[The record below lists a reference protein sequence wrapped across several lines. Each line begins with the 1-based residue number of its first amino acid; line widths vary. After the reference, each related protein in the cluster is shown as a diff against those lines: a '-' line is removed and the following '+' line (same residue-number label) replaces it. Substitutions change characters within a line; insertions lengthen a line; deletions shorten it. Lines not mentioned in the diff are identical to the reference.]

1 MKQIKN
7 FAFQGVNGAYSEQA
21 GKNVFPNATSVPCA
35 TFEEMFACVRDAKA
49 DIALVPI
56 ENSQAGRVADTQ
68 RLIPDSELQII
79 GEYFLEVRH
88 NLMAIP
94 GTNINDIKR
103 IHSHE
108 QGIAQCRNKI
118 LNLNKEMIVAAD
130 TAGSAKKISKLQS
143 KEDAAIAVSYTHLRA
158 HETSLHLVCRLLL
171 EKNFQDSQNNVTRFL
186 IMSKQKN
193 EIKSDEN
200 DLLTTLVFVVRSIP
214 ASLYKCLGGFASN
227 GVNITKLESYIHPQG
242 FDVAQ
247 FYIDFEGHPDDHSVK
262 LALEE
267 MKFFCKEIKVLGV
280 YKKSDFRK
288 K

>member
-1 MKQIKN
+1 MKKN
-7 FAFQGVNGAYSEQA
+7 SFAFQGVNGAYSEQA
-21 GKNVFPNATSVPCA
+21 GKNVFPDARSVPCT
-35 TFEEMFACVRDAKA
+35 TFEEMFACVRNDKA

-68 RLIPDSELQII
+68 RLIPDSDLKII

-88 NLMAIP
+88 NLLVIP
-94 GTNINDIKR
+94 GTKVNDIKR

-118 LNLNKEMIVAAD
+118 IKLNKEMVVAAD
-130 TAGSAKKISKLQS
+130 TAGSAKKISQLNN
-143 KEDAAIAVSYTHLRA
+143 KEEAAIASALAAEIYN
-158 HETSLHLVCRLLL
+158 L
-171 EKNFQDSQNNVTRFL
+171 EILEGDFQDAKYNVTRFL
-186 IMSKQKN
+186 IMSKN
-193 EIKSDEN
+193 KSKIESTES

-227 GVNITKLESYIHPQG
+227 GINITKLESYVHPQG

-247 FYIDFEGHPDDHSVK
+247 FYIDFEGHPEDNSVK

-280 YKKSDFRK
+280 YKKSKFRK

>member
-1 MKQIKN
+1 MKTN
-7 FAFQGVNGAYSEQA
+7 SFAFQGVNGAYSEQA
-21 GKNVFPNATSVPCA
+21 GKNVFPNASSVPCA
-35 TFEEMFACVRDAKA
+35 TFEEMFACVRDGQA

-68 RLIPDSELQII
+68 RLIPDSDLNIV

-88 NLMAIP
+88 NLLVIP
-94 GTNINDIKR
+94 GAKINDVKR

-118 LNLNKEMIVAAD
+118 IKLNKEMVIAAD
-130 TAGSAKKISKLQS
+130 TAGSAKKISELNK
-143 KEDAAIAVSYTHLRA
+143 KEDAAIAS
-158 HETSLHLVCRLLL
+158 SLAAEIYNL
-171 EKNFQDSQNNVTRFL
+171 EILEENFQDAKYNVTRFL
-186 IMSKQKN
+186 IMSKHKSIIESN
-193 EIKSDEN
+193 ES

-227 GVNITKLESYIHPQG
+227 GINITKLESYIHPQG

-247 FYIDFEGHPDDHSVK
+247 FYIDFEGHPDDKSVK
-262 LALEE
+262 LAFEE

-280 YKKSDFRK
+280 YKKSEFRK

>member
-1 MKQIKN
+1 MLPIKN

-21 GKNVFPNATSVPCA
+21 GKNVFPNAKSVPCS
-35 TFEEMFACVRDAKA
+35 TFEDMFSCVKNEKA

-68 RLIPDSELQII
+68 RLIPDSDLNII
-79 GEYFLEVRH
+79 GEYFLEVNH
-88 NLMAIP
+88 NLLAIA
-94 GTNINDIKR
+94 GTKITDIKR
-103 IHSHE
+103 IHSHV
-108 QGIAQCRNKI
+108 QGIAQCRNNIIK
-118 LNLNKEMIVAAD
+118 LNKEMVIAAD
-130 TAGSAKKISKLQS
+130 TAGSAKTISNLKS
-143 KEDAAIAVSYTHLRA
+143 NEDAAIASALAADIYN
-158 HETSLHLVCRLLL
+158 L
-171 EKNFQDSQNNVTRFL
+171 EILESNFQDSLNNVTRFL
-186 IMSKQKN
+186 IMSKNSSDIKPTEKN
-193 EIKSDEN
+193 
-200 DLLTTLVFVVRSIP
+200 LLTTLVFVVRSIP

-247 FYIDFEGHPDDHSVK
+247 FYIDFEGHPEHDSVK

-267 MKFFCKEIKVLGV
+267 MKFFCKEIKILGV

>member
-1 MKQIKN
+1 MQTINK

-21 GKNVFPNATSVPCA
+21 GKNVFPHAISVACS
-35 TFEEMFACVRDAKA
+35 TFEDMFSCVRDGKA
-49 DIALVPI
+49 EIALVPI

-68 RLIPDSELQII
+68 RLIPDSELNII

-88 NLMAIP
+88 NLLVVP
-94 GTNINDIKR
+94 GTKISDIKR

-118 LNLNKEMIVAAD
+118 IALNKEMIVATD
-130 TAGSAKKISKLQS
+130 TAGSAKKISELKS
-143 KEDAAIAVSYTHLRA
+143 NEDAAIASVLASEIYNLDI
-158 HETSLHLVCRLLL
+158 L
-171 EKNFQDSQNNVTRFL
+171 ENDFQDSKHNVTRFL
-186 IMSKQKN
+186 IMSKNTSNIDSSEKN
-193 EIKSDEN
+193 
-200 DLLTTLVFVVRSIP
+200 LLTTLVFVVRSIP

-227 GVNITKLESYIHPQG
+227 GVNITKLESYIHSQG

-247 FYIDFEGHPDDHSVK
+247 FYVDFEGHPDQVSVK

-267 MKFFCKEIKVLGV
+267 MKFFCKEIKILGV

>member
-1 MKQIKN
+1 MKTN
-7 FAFQGVNGAYSEQA
+7 SFAFQGVHGAYSEQA
-21 GKNVFPNATSVPCA
+21 GKNVFPNASSVPCA
-35 TFEEMFACVRDAKA
+35 TFEEMFASVRDGQA

-68 RLIPDSELQII
+68 RLIPDSDLNII

-88 NLMAIP
+88 NLLVIP
-94 GTNINDIKR
+94 GAKINDVKR

-118 LNLNKEMIVAAD
+118 IKLNKEMVIAAD
-130 TAGSAKKISKLQS
+130 TAGSAKKISKLNK
-143 KEDAAIAVSYTHLRA
+143 KEDAAIASALAAEIYN
-158 HETSLHLVCRLLL
+158 L
-171 EKNFQDSQNNVTRFL
+171 EILEENFQDAQYNVTRFL
-186 IMSKQKN
+186 IMSKNKN
-193 EIKSDEN
+193 RIQSNES

-227 GVNITKLESYIHPQG
+227 GINITKLESYIHPQG

-247 FYIDFEGHPDDHSVK
+247 FYIDFEGHPDDKSVK
-262 LALEE
+262 LAFEE

-280 YKKSDFRK
+280 YKKSEFRK

>member
-1 MKQIKN
+1 MKQISN

-21 GKNVFPNATSVPCA
+21 GKNVFPDADSVPCA
-35 TFEEMFACVRDAKA
+35 TFEQMFAAVRDLKA

-68 RLIPDSELQII
+68 RLIPESDLNII
-79 GEYFLEVRH
+79 GEYFLNVRH
-88 NLMAIP
+88 NLLVIP
-94 GTNINDIKR
+94 GTKLNDIKR

-118 LNLNKEMIVAAD
+118 INLNKEMIIAPD
-130 TAGSAKKISKLQS
+130 TAGSAKKISELQS
-143 KEDAAIAVSYTHLRA
+143 KKDAAIASELAAQIYDL
-158 HETSLHLVCRLLL
+158 EIL
-171 EKNFQDSQNNVTRFL
+171 EKDFQDSEYNVTRFL
-186 IMSKQKN
+186 IMSKNKIEIESN
-193 EIKSDEN
+193 EKE
-200 DLLTTLVFVVRSIP
+200 LLTTLVFVVRSIP

-227 GVNITKLESYIHPQG
+227 GINITKLESYIHPQG

-247 FYIDFEGHPDDHSVK
+247 FYIDFEGHPDNHSVK

-280 YKKSDFRK
+280 YKKSKFRK
-288 K
+288 KQT